1 MTNSTEAT
9 HFDVVIIGAGI
20 SGINAAHEL
29 ITKHPGKSFVILDA
43 LSSFGGTWLTHTYP
57 GVRSDTEL
65 YTLGYSYKPWKGA
78 PYAGGAD
85 IHTYL
90 GEVIEAFDIA
100 KHIRYN
106 QRVESLNWDTAGK
119 KWTVGG
125 INKETKEQFSLS
137 AAFIWS
143 CHGYYRQEKGYT
155 PTWPGMETFEGE
167 IIHPQ
172 SWPENTN
179 FKNKHVVVIGSGAT
193 AATLVP
199 AIANDCGH
207 VTVLQRSPA
216 YFFQSPNKDDLADQ
230 LRSDGVD
237 DVEVHAKVREKAIL
251 EMQGLTN
258 FIAENAEISRNG
270 MIQMVT
276 SQLPEGFDVAKHFTP
291 RYLPSEQRVARILDG
306 DFFKVISSGQVSMVT
321 DEIST
326 FTPSGVITKD
336 GTVIDADVVI
346 TATGFELSVLGD
358 IAMSIDDAPID
369 VAERITHRGI
379 MFSGVPNYAWS
390 FGALRLSWTTR
401 IEVISDYIS
410 RMLSFMDGQGTKV
423 VTPTLRPEDQGME
436 ILPFGDPKFS
446 PGYVQRAR
454 NSQPR
459 SGDREP
465 WMMNI
470 DYWDE
475 RETLPKIGFDDG
487 TLVFEN

>member
-1 MTNSTEAT
+1 LTNSTEAT

-29 ITKHPGKSFVILDA
+29 ITNHPGKSFVILDA

-90 GEVIEAFDIA
+90 GEVIEAFDVA
-100 KHIRYN
+100 KHIQYN
-106 QRVESLNWDTAGK
+106 QRVESLNWDTASMQ
-119 KWTVGG
+119 WTVGG

-137 AAFIWS
+137 ADFIWS

-199 AIANDCGH
+199 AIANNCGH

-358 IAMSIDDAPID
+358 DAPID
-369 VAERITHRGI
+369 VAERITHRGV

-410 RMLSFMDGQGTKV
+410 RMLTFMDGQGTKV
-423 VTPTLRPEDQGME
+423 VTPTLRPQDQGMQ
-436 ILPFGDPKFS
+436 IRPFGDPQFS

-459 SGDREP
+459 SGDHEP

-475 RETLPKIGFDDG
+475 REKLPKTGFDDG
-487 TLVFEN
+487 TLVFEK

>member
-1 MTNSTEAT
+1 MTNSTEAS

-20 SGINAAHEL
+20 SGIHAAHEL
-29 ITKHPGKSFVILDA
+29 ITKHPSKSFVILDA

-90 GEVIEAFDIA
+90 GEVIEAFDVA
-100 KHIRYN
+100 KHIQYN

-119 KWTVGG
+119 QWTGGG

-137 AAFIWS
+137 ADFIWS

-179 FKNKHVVVIGSGAT
+179 FKNKNVVVIGSGAT

-199 AIANDCGH
+199 AIANNCGH

-237 DVEVHAKVREKAIL
+237 DVEVHAKVREKAML

-276 SQLPEGFDVAKHFTP
+276 SQLPAGFDVAKHFTP

-358 IAMSIDDAPID
+358 IAMRIDDAPID
-369 VAERITHRGI
+369 VAERITHRGV
-379 MFSGVPNYAWS
+379 MFSGIPNYAWS

-410 RMLSFMDGQGTKV
+410 RMLTFMDGQGTKV
-423 VTPTLRPEDQGME
+423 VTPTLRPQDQGMQ
-436 ILPFGDPKFS
+436 IRPFGDPQFS

-459 SGDREP
+459 SGDHEP

-475 RETLPKIGFDDG
+475 REKLPKTGFDDG
-487 TLVFEN
+487 TLVFEK